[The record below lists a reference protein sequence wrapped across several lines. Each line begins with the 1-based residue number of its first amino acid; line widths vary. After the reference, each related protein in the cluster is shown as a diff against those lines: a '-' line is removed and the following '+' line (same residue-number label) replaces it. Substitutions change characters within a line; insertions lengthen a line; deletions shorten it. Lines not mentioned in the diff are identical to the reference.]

1 MTATIEEVIMEA
13 CDLPAVPDVANKVM
27 KLLADPNTSSAMICR
42 TISDDPALT
51 ARILKISNSAFYG
64 CLRTIN
70 NLQSA
75 IVIIGY
81 SAIRSLVIAVSTK
94 EVYKSFGLTER
105 MLWEHSVGMGIAS
118 HILAKEAKISK
129 VDDVFVCGLMHD
141 IGKVIMNN
149 GNSDLYN
156 QVMERTYNEGVTAL
170 TAEENLFGFTHPEVG
185 ALVIKKWNLTDELE
199 KAVRYHHDLSKVVN
213 EDEYIR
219 ALTSIVNLA
228 DTICLRLGIG
238 TKEPDEGINVKGA
251 ESAKTLGFTETQ
263 LDELIPMIEKTF
275 NEEKNIFE

>member
-1 MTATIEEVIMEA
+1 MTATIEEVIMDA

-42 TISDDPALT
+42 TISDDSALT

-149 GNSDLYN
+149 SNRDLYN
-156 QVMERTYNEGVTAL
+156 AVMERTYNEGITAL
-170 TAEENLFGFTHPEVG
+170 EAEQDLFGFTHPEVG

-199 KAVRYHHDLSKVVN
+199 KAVQFHHNPTLVAD
-213 EDEYIR
+213 EDEYI
-219 ALTSIVNLA
+219 LTLTAIINLA
-228 DTICLRLGIG
+228 DMICHRLGVG
-238 TKEPDEGINVKGA
+238 TKGPEEGIDVNGS
-251 ESAKTLGFTETQ
+251 ESAKTLGFTGAQ
-263 LDELIPMIEKTF
+263 LDELIPVIEK
-275 NEEKNIFE
+275 NYKEEKNIFG

>member
-1 MTATIEEVIMEA
+1 MTATIKDVIMNA

-27 KLLADPNTSSAMICR
+27 KLLTDPNTSSAMICR
-42 TISDDPALT
+42 TISDDTALT

-94 EVYKSFGLTER
+94 EVYKNFGLTER

-118 HILAKEAKISK
+118 HLLAKEVNVSK

-149 GNSDLYN
+149 SNGDLYN
-156 QVMERTYNEGVTAL
+156 QVMERTYNEGITAL
-170 TAEENLFGFTHPEVG
+170 EAEQNLFGFTHPEVG

-199 KAVRYHHDLSKVVN
+199 KAVRFHHNLERVAD
-213 EDEYIR
+213 EDEYI
-219 ALTSIVNLA
+219 LTLTTIVNLA
-228 DTICLRLGIG
+228 DRICHRLGIG
-238 TKEPDEGINVKGA
+238 TKGPEEGLDVSGSEAA
-251 ESAKTLGFTETQ
+251 ETLGLTGAQ
-263 LDELIPMIEKTF
+263 LEELIPAIEKDY
-275 NEEKNIFE
+275 NEEKNIFG